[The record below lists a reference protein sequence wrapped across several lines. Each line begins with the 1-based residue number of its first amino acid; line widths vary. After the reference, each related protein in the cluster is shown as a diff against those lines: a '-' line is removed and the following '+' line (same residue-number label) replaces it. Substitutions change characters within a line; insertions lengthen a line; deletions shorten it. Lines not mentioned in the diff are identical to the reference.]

1 MPELLRDRLFA
12 RMAMEH
18 RDEAGIVM
26 FASQAWRRLF
36 DTRGPLV
43 WELILEFLSTHIFGE
58 VLLDLDAPG
67 TIQFQL
73 GGARRRLSWRQF
85 ILALGLYT
93 GEEMESPGFARA
105 GCWIGQHALLVSPI
119 FEEHSGLLT
128 ADILGGLAVIAPELL
143 MIDMAELVRL
153 QICVQLDDTWTWVA
167 MGPERQLDAANGAP
181 AVAED
186 APAVDEGDQAISVP
200 VQAPQQPPPPLTAAR
215 TIPYRLGRL
224 EEDVLDYIDM
234 TFRGSSPLAFQ
245 RRVRQRTGE
254 ASTSAT
260 PQDPQQPDP

>member
-18 RDEAGIVM
+18 RDEAGIVV
-26 FASQAWRRLF
+26 FTSQAWRRLF

-43 WELILEFLSTHIFGE
+43 WELILEFLSTHRFGE

-93 GEEMESPGFARA
+93 GEEMESPGFARDSVLRLCHRMMAYSIA
-105 GCWIGQHALLVSPI
+105 GRSQ
-119 FEEHSGLLT
+119 
-128 ADILGGLAVIAPELL
+128 APEKVTVIDLFYLRGLDVGLVNMPYLL
-143 MIDMAELVRL
+143 ARYLRRFAAGRKSRAHISSR
-153 QICVQLDDTWTWVA
+153 QFVA
-167 MGPERQLDAANGAP
+167 MGPERQLDATNGAL

-234 TFRGSSPLAFQ
+234 
-245 RRVRQRTGE
+245 
-254 ASTSAT
+254 
-260 PQDPQQPDP
+260 